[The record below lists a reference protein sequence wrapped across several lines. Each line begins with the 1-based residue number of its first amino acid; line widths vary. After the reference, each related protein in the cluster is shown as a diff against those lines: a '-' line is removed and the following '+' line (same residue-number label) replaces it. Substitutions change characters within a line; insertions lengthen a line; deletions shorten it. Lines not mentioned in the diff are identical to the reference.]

1 MMMMDAQSMVPT
13 LMEGAVAASVM
24 RMTRAVRES
33 LKEGYHPEEAKITR
47 KLMKKTKKTS
57 LIHRQGNLNSLMN
70 IYV

>member
-1 MMMMDAQSMVPT
+1 VEHFQNGIPPLIMMMMDAQSMVQT

-47 KLMKKTKKTS
+47 K
-57 LIHRQGNLNSLMN
+57 
-70 IYV
+70 